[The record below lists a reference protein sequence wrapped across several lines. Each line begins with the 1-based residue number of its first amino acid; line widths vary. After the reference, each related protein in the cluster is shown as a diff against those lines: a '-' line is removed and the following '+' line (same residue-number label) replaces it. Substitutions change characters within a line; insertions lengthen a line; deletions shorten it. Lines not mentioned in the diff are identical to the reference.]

1 MAKEIGNWSKRS
13 PALLPGKPASDPR
26 VVVAPLLQPGE
37 QLIWHASGRGPHWIG
52 RNIYA
57 AVFLPVWL
65 ALMSYGFTTSILKG
79 EISGLMIVYIIV
91 VAGGVTIGVGWG
103 IVHAVVS
110 PSHDSY
116 GLTDRRVI
124 VVSQFLGRRERS
136 YDDASIRVLR
146 IRDGATG
153 DITFWTQPS
162 RYVNRAW
169 AIVGIDNPRQVAE
182 LIKAT
187 LRLDLPV
194 TDGKKPKEKLYIPP
208 LEPRRPD

>member
-1 MAKEIGNWSKRS
+1 MTKEIGNWSKPS
-13 PALLPGKPASDPR
+13 PALLPGRRASDSR
-26 VVVAPLLQPGE
+26 AVITPLLQPGE

-65 ALMSYGFTTSILKG
+65 ALMSYGFATSILKG
-79 EISGLMIVYIIV
+79 EISGLMIAYVTVIAV
-91 VAGGVTIGVGWG
+91 GVTISLGWG
-103 IVHAVVS
+103 IVHAVFS

-124 VVSQFLGRRERS
+124 VVSQFLVRRERS
-136 YDDASIRVLR
+136 YDAASIKVLR
-146 IRDGATG
+146 IRDSATG

-169 AIVGIDNPRQVAE
+169 AIVGISNPRQVAD

-208 LEPRRPD
+208 LEPLQPD

>member
-1 MAKEIGNWSKRS
+1 MAKEIGNWSKPS
-13 PALLPGKPASDPR
+13 SALLPGRPASDSGA
-26 VVVAPLLQPGE
+26 VVAPLLQPGE
-37 QLIWHASGRGPHWIG
+37 QLIWRASGRGPHWID

-65 ALMSYGFTTSILKG
+65 ALMSYVFTTSILKG
-79 EISGLMIVYIIV
+79 EISSLMIVYIIV
-91 VAGGVTIGVGWG
+91 IAGGVTIGVGWDV
-103 IVHAVVS
+103 VHAVVS
-110 PSHDSY
+110 PSHDAY

-136 YDDASIRVLR
+136 YDAASMKVLR

-153 DITFWTQPS
+153 DIAFWTQPS

-169 AIVGIDNPRQVAE
+169 AIVGIGNPRQVAE

-194 TDGKKPKEKLYIPP
+194 SDGNKPKEKLYIPP
-208 LEPRRPD
+208 LESRWPD

>member
-1 MAKEIGNWSKRS
+1 LPKEIGSWGKPPPAS
-13 PALLPGKPASDPR
+13 PSGKPATDSN
-26 VVVAPLLQPGE
+26 ALITPLLQPGE
-37 QLIWHASGRGPHWIG
+37 QLIWHANGRGPHWIG

-65 ALMSYGFTTSILKG
+65 ALISYGLATSILKG
-79 EISGLMIVYIIV
+79 EISSLMIVYVIV
-91 VAGGVTIGVGWG
+91 ITVGVTIGVGWG
-103 IVHAVVS
+103 IVHAIFS
-110 PSHDSY
+110 PSHDAY

-136 YDDASIRVLR
+136 YDASRIKVLR

-169 AIVGIDNPRQVAE
+169 AIVGVSNPRQIAD
-182 LIKAT
+182 LIRTT
-187 LRLDLPV
+187 LKLDLPI
-194 TDGKKPKEKLYIPP
+194 TDGVKPKEKLYIPP
-208 LEPRRPD
+208 LDPRRPD

>member
-1 MAKEIGNWSKRS
+1 M
-13 PALLPGKPASDPR
+13 LPGRRASDSR
-26 VVVAPLLQPGE
+26 AVITPLLQPGE

-79 EISGLMIVYIIV
+79 EISGLMIAYVTVIAV
-91 VAGGVTIGVGWG
+91 GVTISLGWG
-103 IVHAVVS
+103 IVHAVFS

-124 VVSQFLGRRERS
+124 VVSQFLVRRERS
-136 YDDASIRVLR
+136 YDAASIKVLR
-146 IRDGATG
+146 IRDSATG

-162 RYVNRAW
+162 HYVNRAW
-169 AIVGIDNPRQVAE
+169 AIVGIGNPRQVAE

-208 LEPRRPD
+208 LEPRQPD